1 MRTLIFL
8 LLVIYSAKADELFR
22 DEHQGHRY
30 IFESDHKGVEATVS
44 EAEALELA
52 TDWAVDFYGDDSL
65 EPSDIEFRINP
76 IRYWL
81 VTFTQPGTDE
91 AFYAVTLPDGTVVQ
105 PREEDKI

>member
-52 TDWAVDFYGDDSL
+52 TELGGGLLRGRFSGAIGY
-65 EPSDIEFRINP
+65 RI
-76 IRYWL
+76 
-81 VTFTQPGTDE
+81 
-91 AFYAVTLPDGTVVQ
+91 PD
-105 PREEDKI
+105 